1 MSLAVRTPH
10 ERPDTIGFW
19 TPQAEISRTL
29 EGTPSRAVAR
39 LRPKLPVLHLALA
52 ILRNILDAVTGQ
64 RSPLGFNLRA
74 IIYRAMRLA
83 F

>member
-1 MSLAVRTPH
+1 
-10 ERPDTIGFW
+10 
-19 TPQAEISRTL
+19 
-29 EGTPSRAVAR
+29 
-39 LRPKLPVLHLALA
+39 LPVLHLALA